1 MRYTVLLQ
9 RHPENDGY
17 TATAL
22 VMPNC
27 IGVGEN
33 EKEALENVQTLICE
47 TLSRSKLVTI
57 DVDTDVFK
65 IERKPNRWFGAFKED
80 ATWGKLFDEIE
91 CLRDMTIEEE

>member
-9 RHPENDGY
+9 SHPDKGY

-22 VMPNC
+22 AIPNC
-27 IGVGEN
+27 AGRGKS
-33 EKEALENVQTLICE
+33 EKEALENVQTLIHE

-65 IERKPNRWFGAFKED
+65 IERNPHHWFGAFKED
-80 ATWGKLFDEIE
+80 ATWGELFDEIE
-91 CLRDMTIEEE
+91 RLRDITEGWS